1 MHVPTSPVP
10 VGLAGG
16 LIPTDPAQFDDRV
29 AARIASL
36 GFERLIAHFG
46 AGLGLQAEDLRADA
60 CARLRATAE
69 TRGLAIEF
77 SWTFGA
83 NLVRDEDAVER
94 LAAAMRVARD
104 LGAKGVVGGVG
115 SMGAASGYTPHPGNH
130 TPETRSRLVGRLRE
144 VAARGAEVG
153 VPFVLEPHVATTLD
167 TPEGIRDIVDEVGSP
182 FVRVNIDPV
191 NLVGDLPTLWDAAA
205 HAERCVE
212 ALADVA
218 VSGHVKD
225 LYAED
230 ALVVHLSETVI
241 GDGAYDV
248 AGFVRRFRE
257 RCPGRP
263 LYIEHLP
270 AALVPRAK
278 TALDALLAAGPS
290 R

>member
-1 MHVPTSPVP
+1 MHVPTNPVP
-10 VGLAGG
+10 IGLAGG
-16 LIPTDPAQFDDRV
+16 LIPTDPGAFDDRV

-36 GFERLIAHFG
+36 GFARLTVHFG
-46 AGLGLQAEDLRADA
+46 AGHGLRPDDLGAAA

-83 NLVRDEDAVER
+83 NLVRDGDAVEH
-94 LAAAMRVARD
+94 LAGALRVARD
-104 LGAKGVVGGVG
+104 LGAQGVVGGVG
-115 SMGAASGYTPHPGNH
+115 TMGAASGYTPHPDNH
-130 TPETRSRLVGRLRE
+130 TPETRSRLVARLRE

-153 VPFVLEPHVATTLD
+153 VTFVLEPHVATTLD
-167 TPEGIRDIVDEVGSP
+167 TPEGIRAIVDEVDSP

-191 NLVGDLPTLWDAAA
+191 NLVGDLPTLWGAAA
-205 HAERCVE
+205 HAERCVD

-225 LYAED
+225 VYAED
-230 ALVVHLSETVI
+230 ALVLHLSETVI
-241 GDGAYDV
+241 GDGSYDV

-270 AALVPRAK
+270 ASLVPRAK
-278 TALDALLAAGPS
+278 SALDALLAAPA
-290 R
+290 

>member
-1 MHVPTSPVP
+1 M
-10 VGLAGG
+10 GLAGG

-36 GFERLIAHFG
+36 GFERLIVHFG
-46 AGLGLQAEDLRADA
+46 AGHGLRAEDLGADA

-83 NLVRDEDAVER
+83 NLVRDDDAVER
-94 LAAAMRVARD
+94 LAGAMRVARD
-104 LGAKGVVGGVG
+104 LGARGVVGGVG
-115 SMGAASGYTPHPGNH
+115 TMGAASGYTPHPGNH

-144 VAARGAEVG
+144 VAARGADVG
-153 VPFVLEPHVATTLD
+153 VPFVLEPHVATALD
-167 TPEGIRDIVDEVGSP
+167 TPEGIRALVDEVGSP

-212 ALADVA
+212 AAGGRRGQRAREGPVRRGRAGRAPL
-218 VSGHVKD
+218 
-225 LYAED
+225 
-230 ALVVHLSETVI
+230 
-241 GDGAYDV
+241 GDGDRRRR
-248 AGFVRRFRE
+248 VRRGRL
-257 RCPGRP
+257 RAALPRALPGSPALHRAPPGRP
-263 LYIEHLP
+263 RAAREDGARRAAGG
-270 AALVPRAK
+270 AAL
-278 TALDALLAAGPS
+278 S

>member
-1 MHVPTSPVP
+1 MHVPTNAVP
-10 VGLAGG
+10 IGLAGG
-16 LIPTDPAQFDDRV
+16 LVPTDPALFDDRV

-36 GFERLIAHFG
+36 GFERLTVHFG
-46 AGLGLQAEDLRADA
+46 AGLGMGPDDLGADT
-60 CARLRATAE
+60 CARLRAAAE

-77 SWTFGA
+77 GWTFGA
-83 NLVRDEDAVER
+83 NLVRDDGAVER
-94 LAAAMRVARD
+94 LACALRVARD
-104 LGAKGVVGGVG
+104 LGARGVVGGVG
-115 SMGAASGYTPHPGNH
+115 TMGAASGYTPHPHNH
-130 TPETRSRLVGRLRE
+130 TPETRARLVRRLRE
-144 VAARGAEVG
+144 VAARGAHVG
-153 VPFVLEPHVATTLD
+153 LPFVLEPHVATTLD
-167 TPEGIRDIVDEVGSP
+167 TPEGVRAIVDEVGSP

-191 NLVGDLPTLWDAAA
+191 NLVGDLPTLWDAPA

-230 ALVVHLSETVI
+230 ALVLHLSETVL

-257 RCPGRP
+257 RCPGLP
-263 LYIEHLP
+263 LYLEHLP

-278 TALDALLAAGPS
+278 AKLDALLAA